1 MKIVSC
7 LRAIMKKWI
16 LLLVFLAAVPA
27 GCVVH
32 YERPGQTQA
41 QFDRDKKDCEAF
53 AEQEY
58 VRRGTRMC
66 DEVDRCLI
74 SKGWKR
80 SP

>member
-1 MKIVSC
+1 MKNITC
-7 LRAIMKKWI
+7 LQVGKFVWI
-16 LLLVFLAAVPA
+16 LPIILLIASLG

-32 YERPGQTQA
+32 YEKPGQTQA
-41 QFDRDKKDCEAF
+41 EFDRDKRYCEGV

-58 VRRGTRMC
+58 VRRGTRVC

-80 SP
+80 SQ